1 MQAKKFNKTE
11 AKKKASITYKKLSN
25 GVLAIY
31 KNKNKANLKL
41 TATISFKDVLKEA
54 QTNLCLTG
62 NSTAAFFFSAPR
74 DEYGKV
80 INYSSYKG
88 SFSVDKS
95 KKTSRI
101 KNIKVSST
109 LETIEGKF
117 VAVNTRTKKLTNIH
131 ATLVFYAD
139 DGTVWFCSPKY
150 LNCYNPNDI
159 DQFSINYVDKPYRP
173 SKVKVYIDWAY

>member
-62 NSTAAFFFSAPR
+62 NSTETFFFQAPR
-74 DEYGKV
+74 DEYGK
-80 INYSSYKG
+80 
-88 SFSVDKS
+88 
-95 KKTSRI
+95 
-101 KNIKVSST
+101 
-109 LETIEGKF
+109 
-117 VAVNTRTKKLTNIH
+117 
-131 ATLVFYAD
+131 
-139 DGTVWFCSPKY
+139 
-150 LNCYNPNDI
+150 
-159 DQFSINYVDKPYRP
+159 
-173 SKVKVYIDWAY
+173 